1 MANLLRTRLTA
12 IWLILLAVT
21 LFSWQMG
28 HGAARFGPRLSGAA
42 ILVAAFVKARFVL
55 LDFMELR
62 NAPLLLRAVIE
73 VWAFVMCTVLIV
85 LLAMTPR

>member
-12 IWLILLAVT
+12 IWLVLLAVT

-28 HGAARFGPRLSGAA
+28 HGAAGLGPRLSAAA

-73 VWAFVMCTVLIV
+73 VWAVVMCAVLIV

>member
-12 IWLILLAVT
+12 IWLVLLAVT

-28 HGAARFGPRLSGAA
+28 HGAGKLGPRLSAAA

-73 VWAFVMCTVLIV
+73 VWAVVMCAVLIV